1 MPVYSW
7 NDVVVAADARRCSRV
22 TLEGD
27 RLAAFDRGQPLR
39 APATEKQ
46 IHASAGIIHKMPPF
60 TERKVISAAEVG
72 YVSDV
77 EVAVAIIGEYPGS
90 RYVHCP
96 VTSDGRSI
104 EKVCRVTSAARI
116 RVGGKEVQTA

>member
-1 MPVYSW
+1 MPVNSW
-7 NDVVVAADARRCSRV
+7 NDVVVAADARCWTRV
-22 TLEGD
+22 TSKGN
-27 RLAAFDRGQPLR
+27 RLASFNRGQPLR

-46 IHASAGIIHKMPPF
+46 IHASAGIIHKMPAFP
-60 TERKVISAAEVG
+60 ERKVISATEVE

-77 EVAVAIIGEYPGS
+77 EVAVAIIGQYPGS
-90 RYVHCP
+90 RYVHGP
-96 VTSDGRSI
+96 ITSDGRPI